1 MGVICFNMF
10 LFGDDLFLDQKNMI
24 ITVIYQGISTRKLL
38 HHYIY
43 RYVCMYVRTYVC
55 MYVGR

>member
-1 MGVICFNMF
+1 MGVICFDMF

-55 MYVGR
+55 M